1 LGVQWITWNCIFKN
15 FKYLATMQKIGYQSS
30 ERVARAAACC
40 CWCCWAVCTQKGM
53 AFKLPLANSHQLS
66 CENIHMETQKKHNFC

>member
-1 LGVQWITWNCIFKN
+1 
-15 FKYLATMQKIGYQSS
+15 MQKIGYQSS
-30 ERVARAAACC
+30 EPVARAAA
-40 CWCCWAVCTQKGM
+40 AAAGLLCTQKGM